1 MPRTRAVPLADDVWR
16 IPTAPADLV
25 NSYALREADGSVTLV
40 DVGLR
45 RGRGSKRLLAGLA
58 SVGIEPRAVTRIVLT
73 HAHIDHAGGLP
84 AVTAATGASVASH
97 ERDSIYLR
105 DGRVPRT
112 QTGGGMAARVV
123 SRFAPRKLP
132 KIVVAEEFQHDSV
145 LPGGIRVIHTP
156 GHTPGHVSLLHE
168 PSGVL
173 ITGDAVFNVRG
184 LRFPPAFL
192 CTDASLNRRSA
203 DLLGDLD
210 YEVAAFT
217 HGPEIRDK
225 AREAVRAFLR
235 NRER

>member
-25 NSYALREADGSVTLV
+25 NSYAIRAADGSVTLV
-40 DVGLR
+40 DAGLR
-45 RGRGSKRLLAGLA
+45 RGGASRRILAALA
-58 SVGIEPRAVTRIVLT
+58 SIGAQPADVARIVLT
-73 HAHIDHAGGLP
+73 HAHFDHAGGLERL
-84 AVTAATGASVASH
+84 VVATGADVLSH
-97 ERDSIYLR
+97 ERESVYLR
-105 DGRVPRT
+105 DGRAPRT
-112 QTGGGMAARVV
+112 ESPTGAAARLIGW
-123 SRFAPRKLP
+123 FPPRGLP
-132 KIVVAEEFQHDSV
+132 KIVVAEEFQHDS
-145 LPGGIRVIHTP
+145 LLAGGLRVVHTP

-184 LRFPPAFL
+184 LRFPPPFV
-192 CTDASLNRRSA
+192 CTDASVNRRSA
-203 DLLGDLD
+203 DLLGELD

>member
-1 MPRTRAVPLADDVWR
+1 VPLADGVWR

-25 NSYALREADGSVTLV
+25 NSYAVRDPDGSVILV
-40 DVGLR
+40 DAGLR
-45 RGRGSKRLLAGLA
+45 RAGGKILTALAGI
-58 SVGIEPRAVTRIVLT
+58 GIRPEEVSRVVLT
-73 HAHIDHAGGLP
+73 HAHFDHARGLP
-84 AVTAATGASVASH
+84 ALLDATNAEVLSH
-97 ERDSIYLR
+97 ERDSVYLR
-105 DGRVPRT
+105 DGRSPRT
-112 QTGGGMAARVV
+112 EKATGPYRLVGW
-123 SRFAPRKLP
+123 FPPRGLP
-132 KIVVAEEFQHDSV
+132 KVVVAEEFQHDSL
-145 LPGGIRVIHTP
+145 LPGGLRVIHTP

-184 LRFPPAFL
+184 LRWPLPFL
-192 CTDASLNRRSA
+192 CTDFSVNRRSA
-203 DLLGDLD
+203 DLLGELD

>member
-1 MPRTRAVPLADDVWR
+1 VPRTRAVPVADDVWR

-25 NSYALREADGSVTLV
+25 NSYAIRATDGSVTLV
-40 DVGLR
+40 DAGMR
-45 RGRGSKRLLAGLA
+45 RGGAGKRILTALADIGA
-58 SVGIEPRAVTRIVLT
+58 RPADVARIVLT
-73 HAHIDHAGGLP
+73 HAHFDHAGGLQRLIDH
-84 AVTAATGASVASH
+84 TGAPVLSH
-97 ERDSIYLR
+97 ERDSVYLR
-105 DGRVPRT
+105 DGRSPRT
-112 QTGGGMAARVV
+112 ERATGAARLIGW
-123 SRFAPRKLP
+123 FPPRRLP
-132 KIVVAEEFQHDSV
+132 KVVVAEEFRHDSV
-145 LPGGIRVIHTP
+145 LAGGLRIIHTP

-184 LRFPPAFL
+184 LRFPPPFL
-192 CTDASLNRRSA
+192 CTDSTVNRRSA